1 MIINHN
7 MSAMNAHR
15 QMGINNSTLAK
26 SLEKLSSGLAI
37 NRASDNA
44 AGLAISEKMR
54 GQISGLNQ
62 ASTNAQDGIS
72 LIQTAEGALN
82 ETHSILQRMREL
94 AVQSANGTYQDAVD
108 RENIQKEVEALKT
121 EINRIATSTHY
132 NNIKLLD
139 GSLSG
144 SDVISGVIISGSIK
158 DYAAAKYTTTGALS
172 AVDASTITTWT
183 GTDGAN
189 DAGTTEMIIDG
200 KEISV
205 NWGKYITESADRAAL
220 ATKFSTTGITAD
232 NGASIAKILENAINA
247 AIDESGTGV
256 NHVTVSVDSSS
267 KLVVTSGL
275 SGSGKSQ
282 ITFKADT
289 ATGAKGIGNLFFGAY
304 TDGAT
309 AVGNV
314 ATSQAA
320 DITTVAAN
328 TFYTIINGNKI
339 STSGPAITASST
351 TMSQAATALQGV
363 LQSAITAYNTATGAS
378 LDKTAITVEA
388 DEKGGFK
395 ITNKTGADI
404 SFADIDGTKNAS
416 KLGLTKSTGL
426 SSGKGLTFQIGA
438 NGSLDQRVSLEV
450 GDQSSLGLGIKD
462 VDVSTQGGANSA
474 ISVID
479 DAINSVSGTRADL
492 GALQNRLE
500 HTINSLGVASENLT
514 AAESR
519 IRDVD
524 MAKEMMS
531 FTKTQILSQ
540 AAQAMLAQANTL
552 PQGVLQLL
560 R

>member
-7 MSAMNAHR
+7 LPAMNAQR
-15 QMGINNSTLAK
+15 QMSINNSTLSK

-108 RENIQKEVEALKT
+108 RENIQKEVEALKS
-121 EINRIATSTHY
+121 EVDRIATSTHY

-139 GSLSG
+139 GSLGGVKSG
-144 SDVISGVIISGSIK
+144 TSAGPIAGDICAGDLEGSYISSNVAGVALQIGTNTVTEVGGENAQWSANGMTLTLNLVANHTYTQSDIDSIIAKATQATGATASPAEFKLEIQGGSFK
-158 DYAAAKYTTTGALS
+158 TGAAAAAA
-172 AVDASTITTWT
+172 AV
-183 GTDGAN
+183 
-189 DAGTTEMIIDG
+189 GTTVAG
-200 KEISV
+200 AKAT
-205 NWGKYITESADRAAL
+205 ITESATILNRAGA
-220 ATKFSTTGITAD
+220 AVTTTITA
-232 NGASIAKILENAINA
+232 NRYGADETVFTFAFDADAGKENVEVTAENSVDGA
-247 AIDESGTGV
+247 GTVTAGA
-256 NHVTVSVDSSS
+256 VTVH
-267 KLVVTSGL
+267 LV
-275 SGSGKSQ
+275 SGKDYSDEEL
-282 ITFKADT
+282 TSLLKNAGLDYTVSFADSDATIGANAT
-289 ATGAKGIGNLFFGAY
+289 ATTY
-304 TDGAT
+304 
-309 AVGNV
+309 V
-314 ATSQAA
+314 
-320 DITTVAAN
+320 
-328 TFYTIINGNKI
+328 
-339 STSGPAITASST
+339 
-351 TMSQAATALQGV
+351 ATALAG
-363 LQSAITAYNTATGAS
+363 GAGIPS
-378 LDKTAITVEA
+378 VDPDDKT
-388 DEKGGFK
+388 
-395 ITNKTGADI
+395 
-404 SFADIDGTKNAS
+404 
-416 KLGLTKSTGL
+416 ST
-426 SSGKGLTFQIGA
+426 GKGLTFQIGA
-438 NGSLDQRVSLEV
+438 NGSEDQRVSLAV
-450 GDQSSLGLGIKD
+450 KSQSTTGLGISGID
-462 VDVSTQGGANSA
+462 CSTQEGANKA
-474 ISVID
+474 IATID
-479 DAINSVSGTRADL
+479 AALNSVSGTRADL

-524 MAKEMMS
+524 MAKEMMN